1 MFSGNETPRYQVEN
15 LGMSTQITIPAKKN
29 WFTLIFMSVWL
40 TGWLFGELFA
50 LGILITSV
58 GGLLGRSFGLRV
70 FEFFEFFMAMG
81 GAFVG
86 IFVLIWLVTWT
97 VGGYSA
103 LRTFLWQLAGK
114 EVIEASHDGMR
125 LSRSIFGLG
134 RVKEY
139 EANEIADVR
148 LLGSDGRTGKKNI
161 AGPNQLAFDYGFGTV
176 EFGGGLT
183 PEEAKEILEEITK
196 RYREYAP
203 EPKE

>member
-1 MFSGNETPRYQVEN
+1 MFSRVETPLYRVEN

-29 WFTLIFMSVWL
+29 WLSLIFMGIWL

-50 LGILITSV
+50 LGILFSSI
-58 GGLLGRSFGLRV
+58 GGLLARSFGIRV
-70 FEFFEFFMAMG
+70 FEFFEFFMDIG

-86 IFVLIWLVTWT
+86 VFVLVWLAIWT

-114 EVIEASHDGMR
+114 EVIEASHTGIQ
-125 LSRSIFGLG
+125 LSRPIFGLG
-134 RVKEY
+134 KVKEY

-148 LLGSDGRTGKKNI
+148 LLGNDERTRKKNI

-183 PEEAKEILEEITK
+183 PAEAKEILEEITE

-203 EPKE
+203 EPNE